1 MKFRE
6 RAFVSAFLEILQ
18 MNLVFAGASFHFLER
33 DTYPASGV
41 LQILANVRSNLEC
54 GVLIHGAPEYFYHKI
69 TRICVSTEQLDP
81 SQLQAGPGFNRYRL
95 SNGK

>member
-6 RAFVSAFLEILQ
+6 RAFVSVFLEILQ
-18 MNLVFAGASFHFLER
+18 MNLVFAEASFHFLER

-41 LQILANVRSNLEC
+41 LQILSNVRSNLEC
-54 GVLIHGAPEYFYHKI
+54 GVLIHGAPEYFYHKV

-81 SQLQAGPGFNRYRL
+81 SQLQAGPGFNRYRRT
-95 SNGK
+95 GK